1 MENETQDRIV
11 RAALDC
17 FSAQG
22 LKKTSMEDVAQAA
35 GVTRVT
41 IYRYFADK
49 RDLAREA
56 FLSIERIFQQA
67 DHDFTADPEAD
78 VNATLER
85 IGRDLSAFPHGSP
98 IVRLDELRRLYP
110 DVYDEVQAFR
120 LAVMDELFDHLF
132 AASERQGLLR
142 PELNR
147 AFVQAIFWEAIVDIF
162 ENPNL
167 DDLGLSNE
175 AMFRQF
181 TDILL
186 HGVLKR

>member
-1 MENETQDRIV
+1 MENETQERIV

-22 LKKTSMEDVAQAA
+22 IKKTSMDDIAQAA

-41 IYRYFADK
+41 VYRYFADK
-49 RDLAREA
+49 RDLVREA
-56 FLSIERIFQQA
+56 FLSIERIFQRA
-67 DHDFTADPEAD
+67 DHDFAADPGAD
-78 VNATLER
+78 VYAALEQ
-85 IGRDLSAFPHGSP
+85 IGRDLNALPHGNP
-98 IVRLDELRRLYP
+98 IAHRDELRRLYP

-120 LAVMDELFDHLF
+120 LEVMDELFDHLF

-147 AFVQAIFWEAIVDIF
+147 NFVQAIFWEALVNIF
-162 ENPNL
+162 KNPNL
-167 DDLGLSNE
+167 NDLGLSNE

-181 TDILL
+181 TEILL
-186 HGVLKR
+186 HGVLKH